1 MKENLKIDQRYFV
14 YEMRQNN
21 NGEIKARRQGVIRA
35 TNKIVDN
42 RMVATGKSEPSVF
55 YQVAG
60 KKLDDGMLL
69 QQRSDIGFALSA
81 ASSTGGVNG
90 ISGRLEINISSFFK
104 SKAPSMIKLYIEG
117 GYEAKEMKIVIKSI
131 TQNYK
136 DFTRYEIGLGKEF
149 CFLRNLRFQPFA
161 GVGLEQF
168 TNKDDSKL
176 SFSSLYEH
184 AGAMAGINLLH
195 NLQFTCTYSYY
206 FMGSKI
212 SDENKTD
219 YTIGSFAD
227 WGKAFERGGSAISL
241 GLRIEF

>member
-1 MKENLKIDQRYFV
+1 
-14 YEMRQNN
+14 
-21 NGEIKARRQGVIRA
+21 VIRA

-42 RMVATGKSEPSVF
+42 RTVASGKSEPSVF

-60 KKLDDGMLL
+60 KRLDDGMLL
-69 QQRSDIGFALSA
+69 KQRSDIGLALA
-81 ASSTGGVNG
+81 VSSSSGGVNG
-90 ISGRLEINISSFFK
+90 LTARLEINTSSFFK
-104 SKAPSMIKLYIEG
+104 SKAPTMIKLYVEG
-117 GYEAKEMKIVIKSI
+117 GYESKEMKIIIKSV

-149 CFLRNLRFQPFA
+149 CFLRNLRLQPFA

-184 AGAMAGINLLH
+184 AGAIAGINLLH
-195 NLQFTCTYSYY
+195 NLQLTCTYSYY

-212 SDENKTD
+212 TDENKND
-219 YTIGSFAD
+219 YTIGGLAN
-227 WGKAFERGGSAISL
+227 WGKAFARGGSAISV